1 MSQKRKAA
9 ETETGTATKGRKGKA
24 AAAAA
29 ADDEDDEIIVAE
41 KKPKASRK
49 KKAAKAQVGEDD
61 GEPVKEENDEDTGV
75 QF

>member
-9 ETETGTATKGRKGKA
+9 ETETGTAKKGRKGKA

-29 ADDEDDEIIVAE
+29 DDDDDEIIVAE
-41 KKPKASRK
+41 KKPKASRN

-61 GEPVKEENDEDTGV
+61 GEPVKENDEDAGV
-75 QF
+75 HF